1 MKNFIIYKFY
11 LDLIN
16 VYNLELY
23 ISKDNEG
30 HNVFKFHDLQGGN
43 FGGIEQDF
51 FQNLAETIETL
62 DPFHQ
67 DYIYGSLEDRAEK
80 NEVIEKEDWDL
91 TAKRF
96 LESDV
101 VATVLEEIN
110 PTLFEELSEE
120 KLKYETKDMVNILD
134 VEEMFCKRVCQ
145 KYVDTMSKELLFEK
159 DGKILHIFIED
170 EYIDLK
176 EKGKI
181 TKYNYEKYLD
191 SNFEVY
197 QYHSYKELLD
207 RTIKDEI
214 TYDLNDLAL
223 FEDDKWSF
231 YLTFEELK
239 QLGYGFMIKE
249 YYPLLE
255 KYIVPNDKT
264 FDFYNHFSL
273 EQLNDF
279 ENSLHLY
286 YETDNIIT
294 DTDGSLVSKDG
305 TLFNLDI
312 IALSEGVRNYED
324 YVREF
329 ETKTSSRN
337 DMIFYKIVEY
347 LRENNLENFKDFADD
362 GNESLYHFSDFYK
375 EIMNKL
381 GITYKYIYT
390 TEKEPGE
397 YTTVIEFDNEN
408 VIELDTKEND
418 NLEYITHNINF
429 LTEKYDS
436 IILKKT
442 EKEIEAELECLEY

>member
-30 HNVFKFHDLQGGN
+30 NNVFKFHDLQGGN

-223 FEDDKWSF
+223 FEDNKWSF

-324 YVREF
+324 FVREF
-329 ETKTSSRN
+329 ETKISSRN

-347 LRENNLENFKDFADD
+347 LRENNLGNFKDFADD